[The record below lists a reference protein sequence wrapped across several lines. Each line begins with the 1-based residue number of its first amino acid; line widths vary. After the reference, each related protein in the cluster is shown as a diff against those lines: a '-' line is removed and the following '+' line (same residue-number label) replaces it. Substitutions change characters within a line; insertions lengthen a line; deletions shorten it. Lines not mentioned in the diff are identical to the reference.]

1 MAEKMMNKT
10 WVLMLRSFKFGT
22 GTDIIENQMI
32 AVHFDHNED

>member
-22 GTDIIENQMI
+22 GTDKCVQIRMMLGLHGE
-32 AVHFDHNED
+32 F